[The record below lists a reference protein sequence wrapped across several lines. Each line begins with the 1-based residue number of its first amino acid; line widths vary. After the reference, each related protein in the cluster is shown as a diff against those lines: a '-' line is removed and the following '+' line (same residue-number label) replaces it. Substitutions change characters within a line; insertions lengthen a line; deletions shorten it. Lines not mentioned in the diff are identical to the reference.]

1 MLTSKGKSVLAKY
14 LVNQAPGYAGYIA
27 VGSGAHPTSNISHAI
42 SSIVDANAG
51 EFNYT
56 EVTTATPHGLKVGEQ
71 VYIQINSAIDGV
83 YVVLGSPTPLS
94 STVFSIDLVLPFVI
108 PTTTGGTISKTFVN
122 KNSLD
127 FEMFRVPITSRA
139 ISVESGETKI
149 IFSGELPSNERYGI
163 SEIGI
168 YPSGSN
174 PVASGIDSRVLFNFS
189 DTEKWEYHSDI
200 SQAPDSF
207 IAGLGSST
215 TGNINVTSTI
225 YAVVGLASDPI
236 FDVAARKDR
245 NEQPRFET
253 NTILMRG
260 NTSAI
265 DASSNTVPWTVY
277 SADNADN
284 MSHIHHT
291 DVSYNFDKNSSGDKL
306 KLAFSLI
313 PVTANATVFSNL
325 KLNAIVQFS
334 ASENVATSEYA
345 NMQISMNNTSL
356 TTNNYNSRYYVQTAN
371 LLDLKK
377 TANFNWSEVD
387 TAKIFISVTE
397 NVGTNISA
405 SILTSNIATITTS
418 TAHGLSSNTL
428 VQISGRSGYNGLYA
442 ITNTGSTTFT
452 VPITSANIASNT
464 TDGGAVERLAGNYW
478 VALDGLRFENTTSA
492 EANPLYGLTGY
503 SIMSQSAANLPV
515 IKQPNTNNILE
526 FKFSVDTGGA

>member
-27 VGSGAHPTSNISHAI
+27 VGSGAHPTSNLTFYVNSASVSAPLATFRTNAAHNFI
-42 SSIVDANAG
+42 AG
-51 EFNYT
+51 EKIF
-56 EVTTATPHGLKVGEQ
+56 
-71 VYIQINSAIDGV
+71 IDGV
-83 YVVLGSPTPLS
+83 DNAYDGPYTIESVPNT
-94 STVFSIDLVLPFVI
+94 TAFVI
-108 PTTTGGTISKTFVN
+108 NNFSATTTVTPVTNGTVSKNFATQT
-122 KNSLD
+122 SLD

-139 ISVESGETKI
+139 IVVESGETKI
-149 IFSGELPSNERYGI
+149 VFSGELPSNERYGI

-200 SQAPDSF
+200 SEAPSSL
-207 IAGLGSST
+207 IAGLGNST
-215 TGNINVTSTI
+215 TGEITVNATTH
-225 YAVVGLASDPI
+225 AVVGLASDPI
-236 FDVAARKDR
+236 FDIAARKDR

-253 NTILMRG
+253 NTIFMRG

-265 DASSNTVPWTVY
+265 NTAPTTSPWTIY
-277 SADNADN
+277 STTDPDN

-313 PVTANATVFSNL
+313 PLTANATVFSNL
-325 KLNAIVQFS
+325 NLSAIVQFS
-334 ASENVATSEYA
+334 ASENIATSEYA

-356 TTNNYNSRYYVQTAN
+356 TTNNYNSRYYVQTKN
-371 LLDLKK
+371 LSELSK

-387 TAKIFISVTE
+387 TVKIFVSVTKI
-397 NVGTNISA
+397 VGTNISA
-405 SILTSNIATITTS
+405 SVLTNNVATITTS
-418 TAHGLSSNTL
+418 TAHGLSTGTV
-428 VQISGRSGYNGLYA
+428 VQISGRTGYNGLYTM
-442 ITNTGSTTFT
+442 TNTGATTFT
-452 VPITSANIASNT
+452 VSITSANIASSGD
-464 TDGGAVERLAGNYW
+464 DGGTVATLAGDYL

-503 SIMSQSAANLPV
+503 SIMSQSAATLPI

-526 FKFSVDTGGA
+526 FKFSVDTGGV

>member
-27 VGSGAHPTSNISHAI
+27 VGSGAHPTSTLSFNVTSVI
-42 SSIVDANAG
+42 ANG
-51 EFNYT
+51 
-56 EVTTATPHGLKVGEQ
+56 TAANVATSLAHNFKVGDQ
-71 VYIQINSAIDGV
+71 VYIKGIDGA
-83 YVVLGSPTPLS
+83 YDGPR
-94 STVFSIDLVLPFVI
+94 TVASI
-108 PTTTGGTISKTFVN
+108 PTTTRFTFSSTATTNVTPVVNGTVSKNFATQT
-122 KNSLD
+122 SLD

-200 SQAPDSF
+200 SQTPDSF
-207 IAGLGSST
+207 IAGLGNST
-215 TGNINVTSTI
+215 TGDITVNATT

-265 DASSNTVPWTVY
+265 DASSTTVPWTVY
-277 SADNADN
+277 SATDADN

-325 KLNAIVQFS
+325 NLNAIVQFS
-334 ASENVATSEYA
+334 ASENIATSEYA

-371 LLDLKK
+371 LSDLKK

-387 TAKIFISVTE
+387 TAKIFVSVTQ

-405 SILTSNIATITTS
+405 SVLTNNVATITTS

-428 VQISGRSGYNGLYA
+428 VQILERSGYNGLYA

-452 VPITSANIASNT
+452 VNITSANIASNA
-464 TDGGAVERLAGNYW
+464 TDGGQVRILTGDYW

-526 FKFSVDTGGA
+526 FKFSVDTGGV